1 MSQKKTSG
9 AGSDFDKSLL
19 ATSADDALA
28 ALERAGDRATALVD
42 AWTASG
48 NAAAV
53 AEVAE
58 RGAGAARKAA
68 RRSLNVLRSRGVAI
82 PARRRVATVANPRP
96 EETFEAWLLAPDTAG
111 NVLIVVTAHAPAA
124 RYRAAFVFLHDAHGI
139 HRVDSAVLSQSQL
152 KDTMARVLPGAA
164 YKAVP
169 VPVEW
174 ARARVAAAR
183 KRHAETRVPEPLGL
197 ASAAGLLEPVPN
209 EPPAHPF
216 DDEGLELALDD
227 ARDLAKGSQG
237 LHTLPEFR
245 HWFPTK
251 AAVDELLA
259 KLGDGLVP
267 GQEPDADE
275 MSKRLE
281 QEIEAA
287 TDRYFTPERREE
299 LVRAMRDSALSVL
312 AREGEQRAL
321 EVVASMKVTENA
333 GLITDPPREIPFL
346 RAFFEK
352 AVGALLSQG
361 GGRLRIP
368 IPRGT
373 ANPDAPGAAPSG
385 A

>member
-1 MSQKKTSG
+1 MSQKTTG
-9 AGSDFDKSLL
+9 AGNDFAKSELE
-19 ATSADDALA
+19 ATADTATA
-28 ALERAGDRATALVD
+28 ALERAGDRATALVE
-42 AWTASG
+42 AWIKSG

-58 RGAGAARKAA
+58 HGDGKTRKAA
-68 RRSLNVLRSRGVAI
+68 RRGLNVLRSRGIAM
-82 PARRRVATVANPRP
+82 PEQRRVATVAGAPAQ
-96 EETFEAWLLAPDTAG
+96 ESFEAWLLAPDTAG
-111 NVLIVVTAHAPAA
+111 NVLVVVTAHAPTT

-174 ARARVAAAR
+174 ARWRVAAAR
-183 KRHAETRVPEPLGL
+183 KRHAQSGVPEPLGL
-197 ASAAGLLEPVPN
+197 ASAANLLEPVPA
-209 EPPAHPF
+209 EAPSHPF
-216 DDEGLELALDD
+216 DEEGLELALDD
-227 ARDLAKGSQG
+227 ARELAKASQG

-251 AAVDELLA
+251 AAVDELLS
-259 KLGDGLVP
+259 KLGEGLVP

-275 MSKRLE
+275 MSNRLT

-287 TDRYFTPERREE
+287 TDRYFTPERRED
-299 LVRAMRDSALSVL
+299 LVRAMRDSAFSVL

-321 EVVASMKVTENA
+321 EVVAVMKVTENA
-333 GLITDPPREIPFL
+333 GLITDPPRDIPFL
-346 RAFFEK
+346 KSFFEK

-368 IPRGT
+368 IARGEG
-373 ANPDAPGAAPSG
+373 APDAAGASPGG